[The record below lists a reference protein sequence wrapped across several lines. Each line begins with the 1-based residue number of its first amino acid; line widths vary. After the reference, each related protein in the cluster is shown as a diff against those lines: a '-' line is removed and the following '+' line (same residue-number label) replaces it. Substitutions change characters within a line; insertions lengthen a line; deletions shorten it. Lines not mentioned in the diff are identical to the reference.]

1 MQLIGGQFRFSA
13 SDLMRFSACRHATA
27 LDRAYALGE
36 GPQPGADSEEAVILQ
51 THGDAHEISY
61 LANLKASGIQ
71 IAEISRSPSVEEAVA
86 ETRRRMA
93 EGAEVIYQGALL
105 SGAWGGWSDFLER
118 VERPSRLGGY
128 SYEVADTK
136 LKRKPDPKHLLQLV
150 LYSDLLAEVQGV
162 MPRHAHIVLG
172 NGERVSFRLA
182 DYEAYARRMRLR
194 LEAFVAQPE
203 ETRPEPVPACSLCRW
218 AEHCQSRWDAED
230 SLFNVANI
238 TRQQAGRLEAAGIR
252 TLAGLAQ
259 ATDADRPRRM
269 AVPTFERLRAQARL
283 QQVRKSGVPA
293 FELRPLEPGKGFAR
307 LPHPQEGD
315 VFYDIEG
322 DPYYEGGL
330 EYLHGIWADGQ
341 FTAFWAHDHV
351 AEKKALEQL
360 LAWLHARFERYP
372 QARIYHYAPY
382 EVTALKRLT
391 MKYGV
396 GEALLD
402 RFLRE
407 QRFVDLYAVV
417 RGGLIVS
424 ERNYSIKSLEVFY
437 GVTREGEVKTAGGS
451 VVAYEKWRETQD
463 EAILK
468 EIEDYNRI
476 DCESTRL
483 LRDWL
488 VSIRPDMPWPVLEP
502 QAEEAQ
508 AEEEEAQALRAALAA
523 TNMPEERQRLLF
535 DLASFHKREAKPA
548 WWAMFDSF
556 GKETDDLIDSADALG
571 GLTPVGE
578 PYQVKKSV
586 VQAYE
591 FPPQETKIRSG
602 DKPSVPWEEGSITVS
617 VEMLDPA
624 RRRVEIKVGEKKAE
638 VLASLTALHPAS
650 PLDTDV
656 IADAVSAAVADYCG
670 PREMR
675 AVQDLLERNRPRFR
689 TGARTDVL
697 EGRDTVEGMIN
708 AVLDLDNSVLP
719 VQGPPGT
726 GKTYVTARAIV
737 ALVRAGKRVG
747 VASNSHEAIKNVL
760 LAVEKAREEDA
771 PWTLEPA
778 APAFPDAPRGSC
790 EAAANTVAAVNRALL
805 ESGNWPIV
813 HRCPPHVYDNTDT
826 AIGIATSNKDVQLEL
841 ANVVGG
847 TAFYFSREE
856 NRQVFD
862 VLFVD
867 EAGQV
872 SLANLV
878 AMATAAR
885 NLVLVGDPCQL
896 PQVIQ
901 GAHPHPANLSCLEWM
916 LGDDQ
921 TIAPDRGIFLGVS
934 RRMHPQVCGY
944 ISNLAYEG
952 RLESHAD
959 CSAQAIHAEGLPQAG
974 AHLVPVLHEGNAQ
987 RSDEEIRAIQD
998 IIAQLRRG
1006 TWTDKEGVTRP
1017 VLNSDIIVVA
1027 PYNVQVNALREALPD
1042 DIRVGTV
1049 DKFQGQ
1055 EAPVCLVSM
1064 TTSSGAEA
1072 ARGLDFL
1079 LSLNRMNVAVSRAK
1093 GLALVFASPRLLE
1106 APCNSVEDMR
1116 LVNALCALAD
1126 RSEPVVCGLQERPGR
1141 VRRDASEL
1149 ETLSR

>member
-1 MQLIGGQFRFSA
+1 MQRIEGQFRFSA
-13 SDLMRFSACRHATA
+13 SDLMRFAGCRHATA

-36 GPQPGADSEEAVILQ
+36 GPTPGEESDEAAILQ
-51 THGDAHEISY
+51 AQGDAHEIGY
-61 LANLKASGIQ
+61 LHRLKASGRQ
-71 IAEISRSPSVEEAVA
+71 LEEVSRGVPLEEGVA
-86 ETRRRMA
+86 ETRRLLA
-93 EGAEVIYQGALL
+93 EGAEIIYQGALL
-105 SGAWGGWSDFLER
+105 NGNWGGWTDFLER
-118 VERPSRLGGY
+118 VDRPSRLGGY

-136 LKRKPDPKHLLQLV
+136 LKRQPDPKHLLQLV
-150 LYSDLLAEVQGV
+150 LYSDMLAEVQGV
-162 MPRHAHIVLG
+162 MPKHAHIVLG

-194 LEAFVAQPE
+194 LEAFVAAPE
-203 ETRPEPVPACSLCRW
+203 ETRPEHVPACGLCRW

-238 TRQQAGRLEAAGIR
+238 TRQQAARLEAAGIR
-252 TLAGLAQ
+252 TLAQLAQ
-259 ATDADRPRRM
+259 ATEADRPRSM
-269 AVPTFERLRAQARL
+269 AAATFERLRAQARL
-283 QQVRKSGVPA
+283 QEARKAGEPA
-293 FELRPLEPGKGFAR
+293 FELRPLEAGKGFAR
-307 LPHPQEGD
+307 LPRPQEGD

-322 DPYYEGGL
+322 DPYFEGKL
-330 EYLHGIWADGQ
+330 EYLHGLWADGQ
-341 FTAFWAHDHV
+341 FTAFWAHDHA
-351 AEKKALEQL
+351 AEKQALEDL
-360 LAWLHARFERYP
+360 LAWLRVRFEQYP
-372 QARIYHYAPY
+372 EARIYHYAPY

-417 RGGLIVS
+417 RGGLIIS
-424 ERNYSIKSLEVFY
+424 EPNYSIKSLEVFY
-437 GVTREGEVKTAGGS
+437 GITREGEVTTAGGS
-451 VVAYEKWRETQD
+451 VVAYEKWRETGD
-463 EAILK
+463 EAILQ

-476 DCESTRL
+476 DCQSTQL

-488 VSIRPDMPWPVLEP
+488 VSIRPDMPWPMLELKV
-502 QAEEAQ
+502 EEEQ
-508 AEEEEAQALRAALAA
+508 AEEEEARALKAALAA
-523 TNMPEERQRLLF
+523 SGLPEDRQRLLF

-556 GKETDDLIDSADALG
+556 GKETDDLIDAADALG
-571 GLTPVGE
+571 GLVPAGE
-578 PYQVKKSV
+578 PCQVKKSV

-602 DKPSVPWEEGSITVS
+602 DKPSVPWEEGSVTVT
-617 VEMLDPA
+617 VEMIDPKQ
-624 RRRVEIKVGEKKAE
+624 RRVEVKVGERKAA
-638 VLASLTALHPAS
+638 VLASLTALHSAS
-650 PLDTDV
+650 PLPTKV
-656 IADAVSAAVADYCG
+656 IADAVREAVADHCG
-670 PREMR
+670 AQQMT
-675 AVQDLLERNRPRFR
+675 AVRDLLERCPPRFR
-689 TGARTDVL
+689 SGVRADVL
-697 EGRDTVEGMIN
+697 MGQDTVEGTIQ
-708 AVLDLDNSVLP
+708 AVLDLDDSVLP
-719 VQGPPGT
+719 IQGPPGT

-760 LAVEKAREEDA
+760 LAVEKARVEDA
-771 PWTLEPA
+771 PRTSVPA
-778 APAFPDAPRGSC
+778 APAFPDAAPESR
-790 EAAANTVAAVNRALL
+790 EAVLNTVLAVNRVLL
-805 ESGNWPIV
+805 ASDQWPMA
-813 HRCPPHVYDNTDT
+813 HRCPEHVYETTET
-826 AIGIATSNKDVQLEL
+826 AIGVATSNEDVQLKL

-856 NRQVFD
+856 NRQTLD

-885 NLVLVGDPCQL
+885 NVVLVGDPCQL

-934 RRMHPQVCGY
+934 RRMHPEVCGY
-944 ISNLAYEG
+944 ISELAYEG

-959 CSAQAIHAEGLPQAG
+959 CSAQAIHADGLPQAG
-974 AHLVPVLHEGNAQ
+974 AHLVPVEHAGNAQ
-987 RSDEEIRAIQD
+987 RSDEEIRAIQVVTER
-998 IIAQLRRG
+998 LRGG

-1017 VLNSDIIVVA
+1017 IRNSDIIVVA
-1027 PYNVQVNALREALPD
+1027 PYNVQVNALRAALPD

-1055 EAPVCLVSM
+1055 EAPVCFVSM
-1064 TTSSGAEA
+1064 TTSSAAEA
-1072 ARGLDFL
+1072 PRGLEFL

-1106 APCNSVEDMR
+1106 ATCSTVEDMR
-1116 LVNALCALAD
+1116 LVNALCSLF
-1126 RSEPVVCGLQERPGR
+1126 
-1141 VRRDASEL
+1141 EL
-1149 ETLSR
+1149 GAI